1 MDRKGSRH
9 RPIVFSEL
17 LSMPKPALYDSDHM
31 LLTGILQCGRAGMG
45 KTACE
50 K

>member
-1 MDRKGSRH
+1 MDRRGSRQ

-17 LSMPKPALYDSDHM
+17 LSMPKPTLYGNDYM
-31 LLTGILQCGRAGMG
+31 LLTGVLQCGRAGIG
-45 KTACE
+45 KTACG

>member
-1 MDRKGSRH
+1 MGRKGSRQ

-17 LSMPKPALYDSDHM
+17 LSVPKPALYDSDHM
-31 LLTGILQCGRAGMG
+31 LLTGILQYGRGGMG
-45 KTACE
+45 KTACG